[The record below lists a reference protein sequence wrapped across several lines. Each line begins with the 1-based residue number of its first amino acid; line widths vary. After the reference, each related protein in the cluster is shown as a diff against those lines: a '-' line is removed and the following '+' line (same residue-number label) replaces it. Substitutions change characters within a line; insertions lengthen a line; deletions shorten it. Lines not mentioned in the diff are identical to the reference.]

1 MGKFIEDRDALVA
14 DLEAAGL
21 VVCLR
26 LEDVRPPCVW
36 PLFFDFDHGLLD
48 GGGEL
53 RWRLHL
59 VTDPTD
65 DERLLE
71 NLEEMLDMLLAGG
84 IYPSENTTLVGV
96 QVPENDQALPALQVT
111 IAHTI

>member
-1 MGKFIEDRDALVA
+1 MGAFIDSRTELVA
-14 DLEAAGL
+14 NLEAAGL
-21 VVCLR
+21 TVCLR

-36 PLFFDFDHGLLD
+36 PMFFDFDHGLLD

-59 VTDPTD
+59 IEDPTD

-71 NLEEMLDMLLAGG
+71 NLENMLDKLAAGG

-96 QVPENDQALPALQVT
+96 RVTENDQPLPALQVT
-111 IAHTI
+111 ITDTI